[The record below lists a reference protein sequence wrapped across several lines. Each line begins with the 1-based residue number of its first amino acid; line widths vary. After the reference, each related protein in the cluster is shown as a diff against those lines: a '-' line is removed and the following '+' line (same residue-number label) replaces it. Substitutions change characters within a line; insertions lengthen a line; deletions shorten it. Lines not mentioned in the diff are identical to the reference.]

1 MFGLHSTI
9 KAAAIMAHET
19 NRAYCALL
27 GDDSQVSWEAAP
39 QWQQDSAI
47 AGVNAINRDPTTT
60 PEQSHEGWLAQKE
73 SDGWVYGEV
82 KDAEAK
88 THPCMVAY
96 RDLPEDQRFKDSLFG
111 AVVRLILRLS

>member
-1 MFGLHSTI
+1 MVGQHSNMM
-9 KAAAIMAHET
+9 AAAILAHEA
-19 NRAYCALL
+19 NRVYCTLL
-27 GDDSQVSWEAAP
+27 GDDSQVPWGRAP

-47 AGVNAINRDPTTT
+47 AGVTAINHDPTIT
-60 PEQSHEGWLAQKE
+60 PEQSHEGWFAQKE

-96 RDLPEDQRFKDSLFG
+96 GDLPEDQRLKDSLFG
-111 AVVRLILRLS
+111 AVVRTVLRLP